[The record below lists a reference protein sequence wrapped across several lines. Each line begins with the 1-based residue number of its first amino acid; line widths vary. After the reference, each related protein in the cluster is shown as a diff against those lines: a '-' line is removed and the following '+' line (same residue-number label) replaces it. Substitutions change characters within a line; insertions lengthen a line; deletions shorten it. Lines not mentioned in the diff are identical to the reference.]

1 MGGFSLI
8 GAITTV
14 ASIVLIYL
22 GNEVLNIDKYFTYL
36 IAYTLS
42 LLLSYSLNFTL
53 VFKVRKSFSSAA
65 LYFTSYMAVMALG
78 IVALR
83 IIEAVA
89 PELNETIQTLLVLP
103 LTTICNF
110 LLVSRIVAKQPKNL
124 NS

>member
-14 ASIVLIYL
+14 ASLVLIYL

-42 LLLSYSLNFTL
+42 LLLSYILNFTL
-53 VFKVRKSFSSAA
+53 VFKIKKSFSSAS
-65 LYFTSYMAVMALG
+65 LYFASYLVVMALG

-83 IIEAVA
+83 FTEAVA
-89 PELNETIQTLLVLP
+89 PGLNETIQTFLVLP

-110 LLVSRIVAKQPKNL
+110 LLVGRIVAKQAKNPK
-124 NS
+124 S